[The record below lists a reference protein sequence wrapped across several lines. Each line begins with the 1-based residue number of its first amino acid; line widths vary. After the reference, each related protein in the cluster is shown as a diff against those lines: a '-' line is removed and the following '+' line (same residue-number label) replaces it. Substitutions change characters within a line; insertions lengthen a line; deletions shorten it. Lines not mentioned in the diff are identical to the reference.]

1 MERRQTQSKSNQRHS
16 RTWLWLVVVIIIAVL
31 GIAGYHFSHD
41 VSSQVPGHVYQY
53 SSNKVK
59 KSLYMTFATSGN
71 HVVVTN
77 SKSQALKAD
86 ESTSQFNT
94 VWAKQNKSNA
104 GSWKYRANG
113 SKLTLAQI
121 RPNNRVSQWQYN
133 GVWATKNKVTSHSF
147 TYQIAN
153 AGQGKVRAKVSL
165 NRIDK

>member
-1 MERRQTQSKSNQRHS
+1 MERRQQANSSNRRS
-16 RTWLWLVVVIIIAVL
+16 RKWIWIVVIVILAIL
-31 GIAGYHFSHD
+31 GIAGYHYSHD
-41 VSSQVPGHVYQY
+41 VASQVPGHVYQY

-59 KSLYMTFATSGN
+59 KSLYMTFATEGN

-86 ESTSQFNT
+86 QNGSQFDS
-94 VWAKQNKSNA
+94 VWARQNKSNA

-121 RPNNRVSQWQYN
+121 KPNNKVSQWQYN
-133 GVWATKNKVTSHSF
+133 GVWATRNKVTSHSF

-153 AGQGKVRAKVSL
+153 AGQGKVRAKVTL